1 MLIFLSLIPLFAGL
15 VQTIK
20 SLLQTGGTRRRAAR
34 RLGRLQQHLLDG
46 QDGGVAG
53 NNDPDEDEEEGLLQ
67 ADYASPVM
75 GGAC

>member
-20 SLLQTGGTRRRAAR
+20 SLLQTGVTRRRAAK
-34 RLGRLQQHLLDG
+34 RLERLQQHLLDG

-53 NNDPDEDEEEGLLQ
+53 NNDPDEDEEEGFLQ

-75 GGAC
+75 GGA